1 MHYNIALQTLA
12 YIQSALCRQL
22 ERQLRETGPTD
33 FPQDRLCLFT
43 CVKTV
48 VKNAMRKVS
57 QAAMLFDSPGQPRHP
72 RLYSTKE
79 PIPMKKGAMKTNA
92 EE

>member
-1 MHYNIALQTLA
+1 M
-12 YIQSALCRQL
+12 
-22 ERQLRETGPTD
+22 
-33 FPQDRLCLFT
+33 FT

-48 VKNAMRKVS
+48 VKIAMRKVS

-72 RLYSTKE
+72 RLYSPKE
-79 PIPMKKGAMKTNA
+79 PIPMQKGAMKTNA